1 MPNVWNPFGEFAR
14 MRDEMRHMFGET
26 PFLPAL
32 SQTPPRADGPSVDV
46 HETETR
52 VVVTAEIPGVEPTDL
67 NVTVDELQI
76 TISGETK
83 RSSERD
89 EDGYRLKERRIG
101 RFSRTVPLPAEV
113 KPDEA
118 WADYKHGVLEVRMNK
133 AEQGRIRSRRL
144 QINAKH

>member
-1 MPNVWNPFGEFAR
+1 MKLIE
-14 MRDEMRHMFGET
+14 
-26 PFLPAL
+26 
-32 SQTPPRADGPSVDV
+32 
-46 HETETR
+46 
-52 VVVTAEIPGVEPTDL
+52 VVTAEIPGVELTDL

-101 RFSRTVPLPAEV
+101 RFSCTVPLPAEV

-118 WADYKHGVLEVRMNK
+118 RHNGAHAVLEVRTN
-133 AEQGRIRSRRL
+133 SRTRAHPFCRL
-144 QINAKH
+144 D

>member
-1 MPNVWNPFGEFAR
+1 
-14 MRDEMRHMFGET
+14 
-26 PFLPAL
+26 
-32 SQTPPRADGPSVDV
+32 V
-46 HETETR
+46 HETDKE